1 MKIALASDHAAY
13 DLKNILIEWL
23 SSENYETVD
32 FGTSS
37 GDSCDY
43 PDFAYPAAD
52 AVAKEQADFGIVICG
67 SGIGMSIVCN
77 KVKGIRAAN
86 CLTEEMAI
94 LARQHNNANILNM
107 GARLISPE
115 TAKKIITVFLNT
127 KFEGGRHEKRV
138 GKIHELTNC

>member
-13 DLKNILIEWL
+13 DLKNILVDFL
-23 SSENYETVD
+23 KSENHKIMD

-37 GDSCDY
+37 NDSCDY
-43 PDFAYPAAD
+43 PDFSYPAAD
-52 AVAKEQADFGIVICG
+52 AVAKGEADFGIIICG

-77 KVKGIRAAN
+77 KVSGIRSAN
-86 CLTEEMAI
+86 CLTEEMAV

-107 GARLISPE
+107 GARLIDPE
-115 TAKKIITVFLNT
+115 TAKKITSVFLNT

-138 GKIHELTNC
+138 GKIHNLTNC